1 MESTSVLCAGFDLE
15 SYKGIVSVGVVLSMC
30 GFSLRRTVR
39 RPLNQ
44 MLWCLSAL
52 TAAVTAMLLVTHA
65 FTMLARPTKMASRCA
80 QELGLRP

>member
-30 GFSLRRTVR
+30 GFSLRCPVR

-52 TAAVTAMLLVTHA
+52 TAMLLVMHA